1 MRPFVRYRPAMRAKL
16 YRLLAFSLFLVLSLV
31 FQAFP
36 AAAQA
41 PPEALG
47 DDPALWPEPQRSFFQ
62 DGPGLLLTAEQRTEL
77 RTLNADARER
87 VIQEFLEKD
96 PIPETRENELTEA
109 IDRRRRLA
117 DSEIAST
124 SDARWQLLFLNGKPT
139 EKMVVDCGQ
148 VFKPMEVWSYP
159 ARGIDPA
166 TGKPLE
172 RNLVVYLSGLNEP
185 FRLWLPSDS
194 KRVLYIPQM
203 EYWLMQWEELR
214 GRIQAVRF
222 DIQTCRETVLKVDK
236 ATGVPGLT
244 GAKDNGKFKVK
255 PIDNSSFLRAPR
267 DLAAWAKAAAATDV
281 PPAPPGMDVRSFE
294 LFFPERDGQRLRMH
308 AQVEIDPHGL
318 VLTPSDPDGEKGVP
332 VYEVAVQGVLEQDGK
347 PFDEFRLRYRVPE
360 QYANPLLLAID
371 RSVRPGQPFVLRL
384 RITDQRGEAETRLA
398 RGFAVPAKPT
408 PGVAPVKAAATGE
421 LVPGDVMHG
430 ADALVLLP
438 PPADVVLG
446 LWRAEAIVTGERI
459 KKVIFKV
466 DGIEQLTRTAPPFSA
481 ELRLAR
487 FPTEQVVRAEG
498 YDEKGEL
505 VVADEVIINQPR
517 GALGVWITDPP
528 KGTKVTGNRA
538 KVRAEV
544 MIPDGRRIET
554 LEFRLNDKVAAS
566 LTKPPW
572 QADLTLPSD
581 DVVYVTAVA
590 ILDDKTRAEAV
601 RFLRSPEYVEEVE
614 VNLVELYVTVTDRNN
629 QLITGLSQDDFEVLE
644 AGKRQEISK
653 FELVENRPLTIGML
667 LDTSGSMA
675 QSLAQAQSAA
685 AGFLRSVLKPR
696 DKAFAV
702 SFASRTRLD
711 MPPTDDAEG
720 VALALSSLQA
730 VGDTAL
736 HDAIVHSLYYF
747 RGMTGQRALV
757 LLSDGDDN
765 ASWFKYN
772 DALDYARRSGV
783 AIYPI
788 GFNVPGLG
796 GLRGKLEQLATE
808 TGGRVFYANKPEEL
822 PGVYAQIEKELRSR
836 YLLTYNASSSV
847 GPSGAR
853 AVEVKVKK
861 GYKTRVSRG
870 VYP

>member
-1 MRPFVRYRPAMRAKL
+1 MTEGHHTATPPGKTHGTCRARRPFVRYRPAMRAKL
-16 YRLLAFSLFLVLSLV
+16 YPLPAVRLSLVLSLV
-31 FQAFP
+31 LLAFP
-36 AAAQA
+36 AAAQ
-41 PPEALG
+41 PPSEALG
-47 DDPALWPEPQRSFFQ
+47 EDPTLWPESQRSFFQ
-62 DGPGLLLTAEQRTEL
+62 DGPGLLMTAEQRTEL
-77 RTLNADARER
+77 RTLNPDARER
-87 VIQEFLEKD
+87 VIQDFLEKD

-117 DSEIAST
+117 DGEITAP

-148 VFKPMEVWSYP
+148 AFKPMEVWTYP

-172 RNLVVYLSGLNEP
+172 RNLVVYLSGPGEP
-185 FRLWLPSDS
+185 FQLWLPSDS

-214 GRIQAVRF
+214 GRIQAARF
-222 DIQTCRETVLKVDK
+222 DLQTCRETTRKIDL

-244 GAKDNGKFKVK
+244 GAKDNGGFKVK
-255 PIDNSSFLRAPR
+255 PIDNSSFLEAPR
-267 DLAAWAKAAAATDV
+267 DLAAWAKAAAKTDV
-281 PPAPPGMDVRSFE
+281 PPAPPAVDVRSFE
-294 LFFPERDGQRLRMH
+294 LAFPERDGQRLRMH
-308 AQVEIDPHGL
+308 AQVEVDPQGL

-347 PFDEFRLRYRVPE
+347 PFDDFRLRYRVPE
-360 QYANPLLLAID
+360 QYAHPLYLAID

-398 RGFAVPAKPT
+398 RGFAAPAKPT
-408 PGVAPVKAAATGE
+408 PGVAPVKAATGE
-421 LVPGDVMHG
+421 LVPGDVKQG
-430 ADALVLLP
+430 EDALVLLP

-466 DGIEQLTRTAPPFSA
+466 DGVEQLIRTAPPFSA
-481 ELRLAR
+481 ELRLSR

-498 YDEKGEL
+498 YDAQGEL
-505 VVADEVIINQPR
+505 VVSDEVIINQPR

-544 MIPDGRRIET
+544 MVPDGRRIET
-554 LEFRLNDKVAAS
+554 LEFRLNDQVAAS

-590 ILDDKTRAEAV
+590 ILDDRTRAEAV

-614 VNLVELYVTVTDRNN
+614 VNLVELYVTVTERNN
-629 QLITGLSQDDFEVLE
+629 QLVTGLAQDDFEVLE
-644 AGKRQEISK
+644 GGKRQEISK

-720 VALALSSLQA
+720 VALALSSRQA

-736 HDAIVHSLYYF
+736 HDAIVHSL
-747 RGMTGQRALV
+747 
-757 LLSDGDDN
+757 
-765 ASWFKYN
+765 
-772 DALDYARRSGV
+772 
-783 AIYPI
+783 
-788 GFNVPGLG
+788 
-796 GLRGKLEQLATE
+796 
-808 TGGRVFYANKPEEL
+808 
-822 PGVYAQIEKELRSR
+822 
-836 YLLTYNASSSV
+836 
-847 GPSGAR
+847 
-853 AVEVKVKK
+853 
-861 GYKTRVSRG
+861 
-870 VYP
+870 